1 MEKAVSFY
9 FYLLLLSFIL
19 IIMFIPQSYSLAI
32 ILCFVTM
39 LCWGSW
45 GNTQKLAGKSWRFEL
60 FYWDYAL
67 GILLFSLLLG
77 FTLGSNGQ
85 HGRGFI
91 EDIRQADT
99 RNILNAILGGVVF
112 NASNILLV
120 AAMAIAGM
128 AVAFPVGVGI
138 ALALGVIINYIFAP
152 QGNPLWLFAG
162 LIFVVAAI
170 IIDAIAYRKHS
181 TSLKKV
187 SGKGILLSVSGGVF
201 MSLFYR
207 FVASSMSTNFEA
219 PGAGKLTPYSA
230 IFFFA
235 VGLLVSNFLFNYL
248 IMKRPFEGE
257 PLSFKDYKKGS
268 FGVHLTG
275 IAGGV
280 IWNLGMS
287 MSILASGK
295 AGFAISYGLGQG
307 ATLIAALWGV
317 FIWKE
322 FKGASKAVYTLILFM
337 FLAYLAGLGLLV
349 YAGA

>member
-1 MEKAVSFY
+1 
-9 FYLLLLSFIL
+9 
-19 IIMFIPQSYSLAI
+19 MFIPQCYSLAI
-32 ILCFVTM
+32 ILCIVTM
-39 LCWGSW
+39 MCWGSW
-45 GNTQKLAGKSWRFEL
+45 GNTQKLSGKSWRFEL
-60 FYWDYAL
+60 FYWDYVL

-77 FTLGSNGQ
+77 FTLGSNGEN
-85 HGRGFI
+85 GRGFI
-91 EDIRQADT
+91 EDICQADPG
-99 RNILNAILGGVVF
+99 NILNAFLGGIIF

-138 ALALGVIINYIFAP
+138 ALALGVIINYLFAP
-152 QGNPLWLFAG
+152 QGNAMWLFGGVA
-162 LIFVVAAI
+162 LIVVAI
-170 IIDAIAYRKHS
+170 IIDAIAYKKHS
-181 TSLKKV
+181 ATLKKV
-187 SGKGILLSVSGGVF
+187 SGKGIILSVAAGVL

-207 FVASSMSTNFEA
+207 FVASSMVTSFEI
-219 PGAGKLTPYSA
+219 PEAGKLTPYSA

-235 VGLLVSNFLFNYL
+235 TGVLISNFLFNYL
-248 IMKRPFEGE
+248 IMKRPFDGD
-257 PLSFKDYKKGS
+257 PLTFRDYAKGS

-275 IAGGV
+275 ILGGV
-280 IWNLGMS
+280 IWNIGMA

-322 FKGASKAVYTLILFM
+322 FKGASRSVNNLVLLM
-337 FLAYLAGLGLLV
+337 FLAYLAGLALLV

>member
-1 MEKAVSFY
+1 
-9 FYLLLLSFIL
+9 
-19 IIMFIPQSYSLAI
+19 MFIPQSYSLAVV
-32 ILCFVTM
+32 LCIVTM

-60 FYWDYAL
+60 FYWDYVL

-77 FTLGSNGQ
+77 FTLGSHGSA
-85 HGRGFI
+85 GRGFTA
-91 EDIRQADT
+91 DISQAAPKSVF
-99 RNILNAILGGVVF
+99 NSILGGVVF

-120 AAMAIAGM
+120 AAMSLAGM

-152 QGNPLWLFAG
+152 HGNPLILFSG
-162 LIFVVAAI
+162 LLFIVAAI
-170 IIDAIAYRKHS
+170 IIDAFAYKKHAS
-181 TSLKKV
+181 NQQKV
-187 SGKGILLSVSGGVF
+187 SGKGIMLSVAAGVL

-207 FVASSMSTNFEA
+207 FVASSMATDFAIPE
-219 PGAGKLTPYSA
+219 AGKLTPYSA
-230 IFFFA
+230 LFFFA
-235 VGLLVSNFLFNYL
+235 IGVFVSNFLFNFIL
-248 IMKRPFEGE
+248 MKKPIEGP
-257 PLSFKDYKKGS
+257 PLKFSDYFNGS

-275 IAGGV
+275 ILGGI
-280 IWNLGMS
+280 IWNVGMA

-322 FKGASKAVYTLILFM
+322 FKGASKPVGRLIFLM
-337 FLAYLAGLGLLV
+337 FLAYLAGLALLIF
-349 YAGA
+349 AGA

>member
-1 MEKAVSFY
+1 
-9 FYLLLLSFIL
+9 
-19 IIMFIPQSYSLAI
+19 MFIPQTYSLAI

-60 FYWDYAL
+60 FYWDYVI

-77 FTLGSNGQ
+77 FTLGSHGEN
-85 HGRGFI
+85 GRGFLD
-91 EDIRQADT
+91 DIGQAET
-99 RNILNAILGGVVF
+99 GNILNAMLGGIIF

-138 ALALGVIINYIFAP
+138 ALALGVIINYVFAP
-152 QGNPLWLFAG
+152 QGNALWLFGGVA
-162 LIFVVAAI
+162 LIVVAI
-170 IIDAIAYRKHS
+170 IIDAIAYKKHS
-181 TSLKKV
+181 ALLKKV
-187 SGKGILLSVSGGVF
+187 SGKGILLSIAAGVL
-201 MSLFYR
+201 MALFYR
-207 FVASSMSTNFEA
+207 FVASSMVTSFEV
-219 PGAGKLTPYSA
+219 PEAGKLTPYTA

-235 VGLLVSNFLFNYL
+235 IGVVISNFLFNYL

-257 PLSFKDYKKGS
+257 PLAFKDYAKGS
-268 FGVHLTG
+268 VGVHLTG
-275 IAGGV
+275 VLGGV
-280 IWNLGMS
+280 IWNVGMA
-287 MSILASGK
+287 MSIIASGK

-322 FKGASKAVYTLILFM
+322 FKDASKSVNRLIFFM
-337 FLAYLAGLGLLV
+337 FLAYLAGLALLV

>member
-1 MEKAVSFY
+1 
-9 FYLLLLSFIL
+9 
-19 IIMFIPQSYSLAI
+19 MFIPQTYSLAI
-32 ILCFVTM
+32 ILCVVTM

-60 FYWDYAL
+60 FYWDYVI
-67 GILLFSLLLG
+67 GILLFSVLLG
-77 FTLGSNGQ
+77 FTLGSSGE
-85 HGRGFI
+85 HGRGFLA
-91 EDIRQADT
+91 DIRQAET
-99 RNILNAILGGVVF
+99 GNIVNAIIGGVIF

-138 ALALGVIINYIFAP
+138 ALALGVIVNYVFAP
-152 QGNPLWLFAG
+152 QGNATWLFGGVA
-162 LIFVVAAI
+162 LIVAAI
-170 IIDAIAYRKHS
+170 IIDAIAYKKHS
-181 TSLKKV
+181 ASQKKV
-187 SGKGILLSVSGGVF
+187 SGKGILLSVGAGIL

-207 FVASSMSTNFEA
+207 FVASSMSGNFEV
-219 PGAGKLTPYSA
+219 PEAGKLTPYSA

-235 VGLLVSNFLFNYL
+235 IGVLVSNFLFNYI
-248 IMKRPFEGE
+248 IMKKPFEGG
-257 PLSFKDYKKGS
+257 PVSFSDYAKGS
-268 FGVHLTG
+268 LGVHLTG
-275 IAGGV
+275 ILGGV

-287 MSILASGK
+287 MSIIASGK

-322 FKGASKAVYTLILFM
+322 FKGASRSVNMLIFYMFM
-337 FLAYLAGLGLLV
+337 AYLAGLALLV

>member
-1 MEKAVSFY
+1 
-9 FYLLLLSFIL
+9 
-19 IIMFIPQSYSLAI
+19 MFIPQTYSLAI

-60 FYWDYAL
+60 FYWDYVI
-67 GILLFSLLLG
+67 GILLFSILLG
-77 FTLGSNGQ
+77 FTLGSTGEQ
-85 HGRGFI
+85 GRSFV
-91 EDIRQADT
+91 EDIKQAEAG
-99 RNILNAILGGVVF
+99 NILNAILGGVVF

-138 ALALGVIINYIFAP
+138 ALALGVIINYVFVP
-152 QGNPLWLFAG
+152 QGNAAVLFTG
-162 LIFVVAAI
+162 VSFIVAAI
-170 IIDAIAYRKHS
+170 IIDAVAYKKHS
-181 TSLKKV
+181 ASMKKV
-187 SGKGILLSVSGGVF
+187 SGKGILLSISAGVL

-207 FVASSMSTNFEA
+207 FTASSMVTSFEA
-219 PGAGKLTPYSA
+219 PEAGKLTPYSA

-235 VGLLVSNFLFNYL
+235 IGVLLSNFLFNYL
-248 IMKRPFEGE
+248 IMKRPFEGT
-257 PLSFKDYKKGS
+257 PLSFRDYTKGS

-275 IAGGV
+275 VLGGV
-280 IWNLGMS
+280 IWNIGMS
-287 MSILASGK
+287 MSIIASGK

-322 FKGASKAVYTLILFM
+322 FKGASKSVNTLVLIM
-337 FLAYLAGLGLLV
+337 FLAYLTGLALLV
-349 YAGA
+349 YAGT